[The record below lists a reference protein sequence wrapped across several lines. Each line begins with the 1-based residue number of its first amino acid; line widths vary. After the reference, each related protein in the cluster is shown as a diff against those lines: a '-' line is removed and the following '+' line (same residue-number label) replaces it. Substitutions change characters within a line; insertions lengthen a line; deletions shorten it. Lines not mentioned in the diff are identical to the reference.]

1 MKGLLWF
8 LVLAALAVALSL
20 ALRGHGGYALFV
32 LHPWRA
38 EISLNLLGVF
48 LIFAFA
54 AGYFLLRV
62 GWHALRLPS
71 HVRAFRERRRGEKGR
86 AAELGAIQALF
97 EGQFVRAEK
106 LASGASKL
114 GTAPGLASLLAA
126 RAAQRL
132 RQFGRRDQWLERAKE
147 GDGEWRLARL
157 MTAAELLLDERR
169 FVEARTVLRELNA
182 GRPRHVAALL
192 LSLRAEQGMANWEE
206 VLRVANL
213 LEKRDAMPPEVLD
226 SVRVDARIAILSRKI
241 VDRESLARH
250 WEDTP
255 RSERVRPRIA
265 AAAARAFIELGDC
278 RKAHLIIEEAL
289 ERDWDGALALL
300 YGECTDEDAFER
312 LERAER
318 WLRERPGEAELL
330 LTLGRL
336 CVQRELWG
344 KAQSYLEASLATQ
357 PTQAA
362 HVALARLF
370 ERIGRT
376 EEANRHFRAAADV
389 GSAPRALD

>member
-106 LASGASKL
+106 LASGAGKL

-370 ERIGRT
+370 ESIGRT
-376 EEANRHFRAAADV
+376 EEANRHFRASADL